1 MLKDGNHTAEL
12 IELRSRFLF
21 ETASESRRC
30 DPDTMIDQTK
40 VLQMT
45 CEQETFGRAFG
56 LSIIVP
62 ENDHGD
68 IAIEEGV
75 LQDHHLDDP
84 GAPADLDGLAG
95 DLGHGLRQGVRRRP
109 HTYHLDPLHSEQSLL
124 GLQYGSIFRATL

>member
-1 MLKDGNHTAEL
+1 
-12 IELRSRFLF
+12 
-21 ETASESRRC
+21 
-30 DPDTMIDQTK
+30 MIDQTK

-75 LQDHHLDDP
+75 LQDHDVDDP
-84 GAPADLDGLAG
+84 GDPTDFDGLAG
-95 DLGHGLRQGVRRRP
+95 NLGHGLRQGVRRRP

-124 GLQYGSIFRATL
+124 GLENKSIFRAIL